1 MKDAMKHNNYIS
13 YLNEVIKICT
23 ECTENRCYEDI
34 SSGTGTVCPRFKEE
48 RKKIQEKYYG
58 KDK

>member
-1 MKDAMKHNNYIS
+1 MKDAMKHNNYMA

-23 ECTENRCYEDI
+23 ECTEGLCYEDRTTN
-34 SSGTGTVCPRFKEE
+34 SSHICPRFKEE

-58 KDK
+58 KEV